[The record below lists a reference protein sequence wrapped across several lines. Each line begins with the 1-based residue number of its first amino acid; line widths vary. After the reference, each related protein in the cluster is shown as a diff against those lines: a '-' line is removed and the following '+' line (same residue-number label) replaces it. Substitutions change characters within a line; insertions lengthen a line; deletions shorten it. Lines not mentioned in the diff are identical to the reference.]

1 MLTTTNFKLKKPE
14 STDYAKIS
22 DINDN
27 MDIIDAEIAKRPTR
41 DDMDDVIDTKFTVST
56 SRAKLTPGEKLKV
69 LFGKIERWIED
80 LKDGAFSAVANNLTT
95 TGAGSVLDARQGKA
109 LKDQVDTKANKAD
122 VVNNL
127 TTTDYGYI
135 LDARQGKALSD
146 KIDSAKSS
154 LSASVATKL
163 ASANVVN
170 NVTTKDAGYALD
182 ARQGKVLSDKIDSTK
197 SSLQSS
203 FQAGVDGIYG
213 AITAQ
218 GTTPASKSQGD
229 VQNAIKTLADAK
241 YAAGN
246 SAGVAS
252 VTVSA
257 SASGRTV
264 TATASNG
271 KTASAS
277 VALAGS
283 NGTVSVSTAGG
294 SGNQS
299 FDITDGWCT
308 NINVDRSGAYNQGVT
323 DADNRVNSS
332 SANYKGGYNAG
343 YGDGYGAGKSAAAAK
358 LSNIYV
364 HCDRTSAH
372 NGSQDQNGSAHGG
385 FVIDTTNYSSAWV
398 GSCKV
403 TRGGATMS
411 ITSNSGATLFSLTA
425 QNVDE
430 KSGGNVSLNLSR
442 VSSITVYIR
451 PNLRAN
457 ADQYVNS
464 QGTIS
469 SLTFY

>member
-1 MLTTTNFKLKKPE
+1 MLT
-14 STDYAKIS
+14 A
-22 DINDN
+22 
-27 MDIIDAEIAKRPTR
+27 A
-41 DDMDDVIDTKFTVST
+41 
-56 SRAKLTPGEKLKV
+56 
-69 LFGKIERWIED
+69 
-80 LKDGAFSAVANNLTT
+80 
-95 TGAGSVLDARQGKA
+95 DAR
-109 LKDQVDTKANKAD
+109 TN
-122 VVNNL
+122 
-127 TTTDYGYI
+127 T
-135 LDARQGKALSD
+135 S
-146 KIDSAKSS
+146 
-154 LSASVATKL
+154 
-163 ASANVVN
+163 SANYQ
-170 NVTTKDAGYALD
+170 AGYNA
-182 ARQGKVLSDKIDSTK
+182 GKS
-197 SSLQSS
+197 
-203 FQAGVDGIYG
+203 GV
-213 AITAQ
+213 
-218 GTTPASKSQGD
+218 
-229 VQNAIKTLADAK
+229 TL
-241 YAAGN
+241 
-246 SAGVAS
+246 
-252 VTVSA
+252 SA

-277 VALAGS
+277 VAYAGS
-283 NGTVSVSTAGG
+283 NGVVSVSTSGG

-308 NINVDRSGAYNQGVT
+308 KINVNRTDAYN
-323 DADNRVNSS
+323 A
-332 SANYKGGYNAG
+332 
-343 YGDGYGAGKSAAAAK
+343 GYGAGKSAAAAK

-364 HCDRTSAH
+364 HCDRTAAH

-411 ITSNSGATLFSLTA
+411 ITSDSGATLFSLTA

-430 KSGGNVSLNLSR
+430 KSGGNVSLNLSG

>member
-1 MLTTTNFKLKKPE
+1 MAQNSKGAYLNVLQDADGKDVYPITRADGVYMNDGTTAQ
-14 STDYAKIS
+14 AKC
-22 DINDN
+22 
-27 MDIIDAEIAKRPTR
+27 E
-41 DDMDDVIDTKFTVST
+41 
-56 SRAKLTPGEKLKV
+56 
-69 LFGKIERWIED
+69 
-80 LKDGAFSAVANNLTT
+80 
-95 TGAGSVLDARQGKA
+95 
-109 LKDQVDTKANKAD
+109 
-122 VVNNL
+122 
-127 TTTDYGYI
+127 
-135 LDARQGKALSD
+135 
-146 KIDSAKSS
+146 
-154 LSASVATKL
+154 
-163 ASANVVN
+163 
-170 NVTTKDAGYALD
+170 ALD
-182 ARQGKVLSDKIDSTK
+182 SKIDSTK

-203 FQAGVDGIYG
+203 FQAGVDGIYN

-218 GTTPASKSQGD
+218 GTTPISKSQGD
-229 VQNAIKTLADAK
+229 VQSAIKTLADAK

-257 SASGRTV
+257 SASGRTD

-271 KTASAS
+271 KSASAS

-294 SGNQS
+294 SGNQR
-299 FDITDGWCT
+299 FDIQDGWCT

-332 SANYKGGYNAG
+332 SANYKGGYNA
-343 YGDGYGAGKSAAAAK
+343 GYGAGKSAAAAK

-403 TRGGATMS
+403 TRGDATMS

-430 KSGGNVSLNLSR
+430 KSGGNVSLNLSG

-457 ADQYVNS
+457 AAESVNS

>member
-170 NVTTKDAGYALD
+170 NVTTKE
-182 ARQGKVLSDKIDSTK
+182 R
-197 SSLQSS
+197 
-203 FQAGVDGIYG
+203 
-213 AITAQ
+213 
-218 GTTPASKSQGD
+218 TPAMLS
-229 VQNAIKTLADAK
+229 TP
-241 YAAGN
+241 
-246 SAGVAS
+246 
-252 VTVSA
+252 
-257 SASGRTV
+257 GR
-264 TATASNG
+264 ARY
-271 KTASAS
+271 
-277 VALAGS
+277 L
-283 NGTVSVSTAGG
+283 
-294 SGNQS
+294 
-299 FDITDGWCT
+299 
-308 NINVDRSGAYNQGVT
+308 
-323 DADNRVNSS
+323 
-332 SANYKGGYNAG
+332 
-343 YGDGYGAGKSAAAAK
+343 
-358 LSNIYV
+358 
-364 HCDRTSAH
+364 
-372 NGSQDQNGSAHGG
+372 
-385 FVIDTTNYSSAWV
+385 
-398 GSCKV
+398 V
-403 TRGGATMS
+403 TRSTPQS
-411 ITSNSGATLFSLTA
+411 HPCSR
-425 QNVDE
+425 
-430 KSGGNVSLNLSR
+430 LSR
-442 VSSITVYIR
+442 LVLMASMVPSLPRGQHQPASPRAMCKTQSRRLLTQSMQQVILLVSH
-451 PNLRAN
+451 P
-457 ADQYVNS
+457 
-464 QGTIS
+464 
-469 SLTFY
+469 